1 MDMKGV
7 LLGTIGTA
15 LKRLPTMAAAR
26 RALAE
31 DLRRLHRANPE
42 LARQLMKRMRN
53 EEDRAHRRP
62 LIEAA

>member
-1 MDMKGV
+1 MKDV

-26 RALAE
+26 RALAQ

-53 EEDRAHRRP
+53 EEGRRHGRR
-62 LIEAA
+62 LTEAA